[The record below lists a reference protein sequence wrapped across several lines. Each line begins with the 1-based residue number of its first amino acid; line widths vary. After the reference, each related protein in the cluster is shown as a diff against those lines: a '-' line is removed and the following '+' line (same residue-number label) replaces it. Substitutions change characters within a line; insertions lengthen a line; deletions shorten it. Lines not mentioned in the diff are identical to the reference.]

1 MPKNPAGL
9 KAVLE
14 LKQILCLVVDHVTN
28 SCASQV
34 GKRKNLEELVNE
46 KLLLAAGMIR
56 EEVHLRIMKYEEG
69 KDSGPGV

>member
-14 LKQILCLVVDHVTN
+14 LKQLLCVIVDHVVN
-28 SCASQV
+28 SCANQV
-34 GKRKNLEELVNE
+34 GKRKDLEELVNE

-56 EEVHLRIMKYEEG
+56 EEVHIRKMKYEEG
-69 KDSGPGV
+69 KDIGS